1 MNILYTT
8 KSKCSV
14 GVVNGVYYIQ
24 TSPLGYWKEIPA
36 KTEEEAL
43 KYLMDNYF
51 PGI

>member
-24 TSPLGYWKEIPA
+24 TSPTWVLER
-36 KTEEEAL
+36 
-43 KYLMDNYF
+43 D
-51 PGI
+51 PGKN